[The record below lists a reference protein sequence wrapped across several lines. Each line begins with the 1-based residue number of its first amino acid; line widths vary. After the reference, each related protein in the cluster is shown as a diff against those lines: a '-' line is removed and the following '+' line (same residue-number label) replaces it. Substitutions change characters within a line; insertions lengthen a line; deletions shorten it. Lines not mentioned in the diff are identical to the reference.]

1 MEIEVGEFV
10 RTNNGIIDEVIK
22 IEKAGSGTRFFGERL
37 EDTII
42 ITNRDILSER
52 RIDLKDIVK
61 HSKNII
67 DLIDLDDYVNG
78 KRVTDYY
85 FVGTQKV
92 LVLDN
97 EKVTYEENENFVPN
111 LAIKSIITKEQF
123 KSVEYRLEE

>member
-10 RTNNGIIDEVIK
+10 RLARNQGINKIIEIEDGNRYILDE
-22 IEKAGSGTRFFGERL
+22 
-37 EDTII
+37 
-42 ITNRDILSER
+42 DIADEYG
-52 RIDLKDIVK
+52 DFTCVLKKYELDEEVLK

-67 DLIDLDDYVNG
+67 DLIEVDDYVNG

-97 EKVTYEENENFVPN
+97 EKVAYEENENFVPN
-111 LAIKSIITKEQF
+111 LAIKSILTKEQF
-123 KSVEYRLEE
+123 EGNCYRLEE

>member
-10 RTNNGIIDEVIK
+10 RLARNQGINKIIEIEDGNRYILDE
-22 IEKAGSGTRFFGERL
+22 
-37 EDTII
+37 
-42 ITNRDILSER
+42 DIADEYG
-52 RIDLKDIVK
+52 DFTCVLKKNELDEEVLK

-67 DLIDLDDYVNG
+67 DLIEVDDYVNG

-97 EKVTYEENENFVPN
+97 EKVAYEENENFVPN
-111 LAIKSIITKEQF
+111 LAIKSILTKEQF
-123 KSVEYRLEE
+123 EGNCYRLEE

>member
-10 RTNNGIIDEVIK
+10 RTNTGSIDKVINNEYYMPQY
-22 IEKAGSGTRFFGERL
+22 IECEHVLIAKE
-37 EDTII
+37 
-42 ITNRDILSER
+42 N
-52 RIDLKDIVK
+52 IVK
-61 HSKNII
+61 HSKQLI

-111 LAIKSIITKEQF
+111 LAIKTILTKEQF
-123 KSVEYRLEE
+123 EGNCYRLEE

>member
-10 RTNNGIIDEVIK
+10 RLARNQGINKIIEIEDGNRYILDE
-22 IEKAGSGTRFFGERL
+22 
-37 EDTII
+37 
-42 ITNRDILSER
+42 DIADEYG
-52 RIDLKDIVK
+52 DFTCVLKKYELDEEVLK

-67 DLIDLDDYVNG
+67 DLIEVDDYVNG